1 MPLGNDYIRGMKRF
15 ALSLFLLT
23 FVAAIAAADIQS
35 PPMADYGVTRKMGR
49 GLANIFFGWS
59 EIPHTI
65 ATVNSFEGNAA
76 GATYGVVRGTGR
88 AVFRF
93 AAGWYEFLL
102 APFPLERSSY
112 RPPYRDTV
120 PWIHSGYQE
129 FPPELGWESR
139 FHYTRANTSTY

>member
-1 MPLGNDYIRGMKRF
+1 MKRIL
-15 ALSLFLLT
+15 LSLFLL
-23 FVAAIAAADIQS
+23 AISTVWVSADIQS

-59 EIPHTI
+59 EIPHTV
-65 ATVNSFEGNAA
+65 ATVNQWEGNSAA
-76 GATYGVVRGTGR
+76 ASYGVVRGVGR
-88 AVFRF
+88 TAFRF
-93 AAGWYEFLL
+93 VHGWYEFLL

-112 RPPYRDTV
+112 RPSYRDTI

-139 FHYTRANTSTY
+139 FDYSRTRTSTY